1 MAKLSLRKQTLEE
14 ALADEKDVENR
25 DAHDEDSC
33 DKDNSRINESIEES
47 EVGEVKIDSAL
58 MHEIEEEGRH
68 TSSIRPFPG
77 HVSDRIQRAVSLAL
91 NLIPENNKRVLK
103 KTFSFSPLVDFLTSH
118 SSSNHRPWVAL
129 AAQEE
134 EPIGGQPSR
143 GGRNSVL
150 KSESDVEREHSNT
163 EHRNNSCGNKR
174 GDKFQ
179 NDAEDHLSA
188 DLKAL
193 DGGGPVFRFTPS
205 GSRSLDSVSPDELN
219 EALRALRGYQK
230 PSGKGARKKK

>member
-1 MAKLSLRKQTLEE
+1 MV
-14 ALADEKDVENR
+14 DEKDPENR
-25 DAHDEDSC
+25 GAN
-33 DKDNSRINESIEES
+33 DKHNGHIEES

-77 HVSDRIQRAVSLAL
+77 HVSERIQRAVSLAL

-129 AAQEE
+129 AAYEE
-134 EPIGGQPSR
+134 DKNESHSR
-143 GGRNSVL
+143 HASRNGVPD
-150 KSESDVEREHSNT
+150 SEDDVDVAGCNT
-163 EHRNNSCGNKR
+163 NALNGDRSQNYNRDESGVENRAVEATIAENS
-174 GDKFQ
+174 
-179 NDAEDHLSA
+179 
-188 DLKAL
+188 
-193 DGGGPVFRFTPS
+193 GPVFRFTPS
-205 GSRSLDSVSPDELN
+205 GARSLDAVSPEELN

-230 PSGKGARKKK
+230 PVAKGASKKK